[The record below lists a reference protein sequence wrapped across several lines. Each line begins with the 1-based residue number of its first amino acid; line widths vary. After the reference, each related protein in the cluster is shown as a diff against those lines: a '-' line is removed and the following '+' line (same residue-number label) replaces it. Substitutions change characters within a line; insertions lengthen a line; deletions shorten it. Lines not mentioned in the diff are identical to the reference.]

1 LLVIGLVEFDLSL
14 PRSGQNVIWLPKVL
28 VQALGRDLKLMPNSV
43 AAVLYGADADL
54 GDVVRSLEI
63 IKQDLQLKA
72 SRQVA
77 SK

>member
-1 LLVIGLVEFDLSL
+1 LVEFDLAL
-14 PRSGQNVIWLPKVL
+14 PRSGQNVVWLPKVL
-28 VQALGRDLKLMPNSV
+28 VNALGRKLKVTPDSV

-54 GDVVRSLEI
+54 NDVVRSLDI

-72 SRQVA
+72 SRQVV